1 MDKYAI
7 AIIVGAAVIF
17 MLAALFPKVITVSIA
32 IAFVALLI
40 SVITAMI
47 HNMSVKLG
55 VRFKHSESLHD
66 FIKEWIEGHE
76 KYYTDQISYFL
87 TNVTPDAWM
96 KNRDELDKYG
106 HTPLYK
112 DLNSHHLK
120 YYKNQLKEASRT
132 KTDQNLASLWEGYIL
147 DLALFEMKCK
157 EFYDEI
163 AKDVKNRTFAS
174 LGRELLVD
182 FNYHGEDIITPDF
195 IGCIYE
201 NNIMNGSGPEVKK
214 EVSTHTEKSSMT
226 VGGRTEEY
234 HFLYAKTS
242 KYDTPIAEVH
252 SKKDADLLG
261 DVFIHMFS
269 EFPTGDKKD
278 KEKIWDLQD
287 KIWKFYLLINEN
299 YYNLSDMLTALNEF
313 NVFKGDCDFTE
324 V

>member
-157 EFYDEI
+157 EFYYEI
-163 AKDVKNRTFAS
+163 EKDVKDRISAR
-174 LGRELLVD
+174 LGRELLID
-182 FNYHGEDIITPDF
+182 FNYHGKDIITPDF
-195 IGCIYE
+195 IGCIYA
-201 NNIMNGSGPEVKK
+201 NNIMNGSGPELNL
-214 EVSTHTEKSSMT
+214 EVSTYIEKSNIN
-226 VGGRTEEY
+226 VEGKIEEY

-242 KYDTPIAEVH
+242 KYNTPIAEVH
-252 SKKDADLLG
+252 SKKDAELLG
-261 DVFIHMFS
+261 EIFRYMFS
-269 EFPTGDKKD
+269 KFPMVDKRN
-278 KEKIWDLQD
+278 KENIWELQNE
-287 KIWKFYLLINEN
+287 IWRVYLLINN
-299 YYNLSDMLTALNEF
+299 DYYDLSDMLRALNQF

-324 V
+324 L